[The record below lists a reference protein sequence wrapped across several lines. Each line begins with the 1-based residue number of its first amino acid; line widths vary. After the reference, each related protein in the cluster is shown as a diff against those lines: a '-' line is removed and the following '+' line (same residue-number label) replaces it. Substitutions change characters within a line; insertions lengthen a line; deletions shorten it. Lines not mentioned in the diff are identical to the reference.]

1 MLAVV
6 AEPRRS
12 EMLRAWTVDLPN
24 ELPEGV
30 AYVDIET
37 EKVELANPVRGFPR
51 RWRPFLVGLASGS
64 TLTLV
69 AGEEAELVAEV
80 ESRLSGKEVRYA
92 ATKRFDELVLTG
104 RFTNA
109 RRAPLPEPG
118 PWPAVAVDA
127 ASWKNL
133 GRQPENDRAADVA
146 SIEAPVAW
154 YDGRER
160 AVLVHCLR
168 DVVELLMAD
177 GFEPV
182 WCRAVL
188 GASVADAERLLLA

>member
-1 MLAVV
+1 M
-6 AEPRRS
+6 RT
-12 EMLRAWTVDLPN
+12 WTVDLPS

-69 AGEEAELVAEV
+69 AGEEAELATEV
-80 ESRLSGKEVRYA
+80 ERLLAGHEVRYA

-118 PWPAVAVDA
+118 PWPTVAVDA
-127 ASWKNL
+127 ATWKNL

-168 DVVELLMAD
+168 DVAELLYAE
-177 GFEPV
+177 GFELA
-182 WCRAVL
+182 WCREVL

>member
-1 MLAVV
+1 M
-6 AEPRRS
+6 RT
-12 EMLRAWTVDLPN
+12 WTVDLPG

-37 EKVELANPVRGFPR
+37 EKVELANPVKGFPR
-51 RWRPFLVGLASGS
+51 RWRPILVGLASGS

-69 AGEEAELVAEV
+69 AGEEAELAAEV
-80 ESRLSGKEVRYA
+80 ENRLRGKVACYA
-92 ATKRFDELVLTG
+92 GTKRFDELVLTG

-118 PWPAVAVDA
+118 PWPAVAIDA
-127 ASWKNL
+127 CSWRNL

-146 SIEAPVAW
+146 SIEAPKAW

-177 GFEPV
+177 GFEV
-182 WCRAVL
+182 EWCRAVL
-188 GASVADAERLLLA
+188 GASVADAGRLLRA